1 MIFLAPPSSSSCIC
15 IHFPF
20 SPLNNSKC
28 IPWILC
34 IDKSR
39 LTNWSINPLVRVTF
53 TFFFAVLKCA
63 CHSSFE
69 KITLQSH
76 KAKEKDMHVWHD
88 TDEVS
93 RPWVFETRISLSL
106 GRHHYDFFRT
116 IPKSC
121 IKAGGKSSQTKRHFL
136 NGIGWSTRGRS
147 DCQNIYCVDAI
158 TSMSFPAWLK
168 SFTAVEY
175 TIFIIKFSFT
185 LTSYAFTAS
194 FFTSPAAAESYR
206 L

>member
-1 MIFLAPPSSSSCIC
+1 MRVRQFLWL
-15 IHFPF
+15 HFCWV
-20 SPLNNSKC
+20 L
-28 IPWILC
+28 W
-34 IDKSR
+34 KSR
-39 LTNWSINPLVRVTF
+39 KFIQTLSFWVTYFIESWPL
-53 TFFFAVLKCA
+53 L
-63 CHSSFE
+63 
-69 KITLQSH
+69 
-76 KAKEKDMHVWHD
+76 
-88 TDEVS
+88 
-93 RPWVFETRISLSL
+93 L
-106 GRHHYDFFRT
+106 GFFRT

-194 FFTSPAAAESYR
+194 LPLSAGCFNETHCLPSSHFWTCKMQICTLWLP
-206 L
+206 